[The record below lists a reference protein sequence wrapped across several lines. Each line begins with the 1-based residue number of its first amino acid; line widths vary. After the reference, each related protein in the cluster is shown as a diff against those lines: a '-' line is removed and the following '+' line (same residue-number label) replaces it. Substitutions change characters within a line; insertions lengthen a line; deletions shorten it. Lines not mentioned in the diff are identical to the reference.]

1 MPTPAAKRIEAIE
14 RGWEKQRRRRAGTV
28 KDLCEIYVRLAPQDI
43 AYLKFIFESYETVGF
58 LRTIDPR
65 AATLVV
71 FLVPDFAEVG
81 RQILDS
87 VSREIRVE
95 RIERPADLGDDWLV
109 DAVGREA

>member
-1 MPTPAAKRIEAIE
+1 M
-14 RGWEKQRRRRAGTV
+14 V
-28 KDLCEIYVRLAPQDI
+28 KELCEIYVRLAPQDI
-43 AYLKFIFESYETVGF
+43 AYLKFIFESYETIGF

-71 FLVPDFAEVG
+71 FLVPDFADVG

-87 VSREIRVE
+87 VAREITLE

-109 DAVGREA
+109 EAVDREA

>member
-1 MPTPAAKRIEAIE
+1 VGKATSPGGRKRGE
-14 RGWEKQRRRRAGTV
+14 TV
-28 KDLCEIYVRLAPQDI
+28 KDLREIYVRLAPQDI

-71 FLVPDFAEVG
+71 FLVPDFADVG
-81 RQILDS
+81 RRILDS
-87 VSREIRVE
+87 VSREIALE

>member
-1 MPTPAAKRIEAIE
+1 M
-14 RGWEKQRRRRAGTV
+14 
-28 KDLCEIYVRLAPQDI
+28 KDLHEIYVRLAPQDI

-81 RQILDS
+81 RRILEA
-87 VSREIRVE
+87 VSREIAVE
-95 RIERPADLGDDWLV
+95 KIDRPADLGDDWLV
-109 DAVGREA
+109 DAVGREP

>member
-1 MPTPAAKRIEAIE
+1 MGKATSVSPEL
-14 RGWEKQRRRRAGTV
+14 V
-28 KDLCEIYVRLAPQDI
+28 EIYVRLAPQDI

-81 RQILDS
+81 QRILEA
-87 VSREIRVE
+87 VSREIEIE
-95 RIERPADLGDDWLV
+95 RIEPPADLGDDWLV
-109 DAVGREA
+109 MAVADEPE